1 MQFQKDSSMRRR
13 IVQSIKTLLIRYD
26 NSDFPNEKLNV
37 EITRT
42 NEDYANV
49 FISRFGFDFCGSKE
63 KSRPD
68 VAR

>member
-1 MQFQKDSSMRRR
+1 MRRR

-42 NEDYANV
+42 NEDLCQHIY
-49 FISRFGFDFCGSKE
+49 FEIGLRLLRFEGKVE
-63 KSRPD
+63 
-68 VAR
+68 A